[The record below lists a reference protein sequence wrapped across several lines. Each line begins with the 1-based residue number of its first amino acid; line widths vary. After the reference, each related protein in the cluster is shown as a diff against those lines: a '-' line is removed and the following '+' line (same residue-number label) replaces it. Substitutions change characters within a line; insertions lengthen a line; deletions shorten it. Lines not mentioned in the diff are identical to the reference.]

1 MKNLF
6 KKSVLGLLLL
16 TATLA
21 SANVNFKN
29 VKIFSEN
36 SKSLNLQLNNND
48 GESEIFIKDKYG
60 IQLYNEQFNGKQFSK
75 KFDLALLPDGEYI
88 VEIEGQTKIRVLPF
102 NVSGSKVE
110 VLENS
115 KVLIYK
121 PIIRVEG
128 DLVYI
133 SKFSSMN
140 ENLKIAFFDAD
151 NNLLLEDKLDN
162 KMVTGKIFN
171 IRLLPKGNY
180 KVTAKYDSYRTTVHE
195 IVR

>member
-6 KKSVLGLLLL
+6 KKSVLGLWLL

-21 SANVNFKN
+21 NANVNFKN

-36 SKSLNLQLNNND
+36 SKSLNIQLNNND
-48 GESEIFIKDKYG
+48 GESEVFIKDKYG

-121 PIIRVEG
+121 PIMRVEG

>member
-21 SANVNFKN
+21 SANVNFNN
-29 VKIFSEN
+29 VRIFSEN

-121 PIIRVEG
+121 PIMRVEG